1 MHRSIIFGFIASAS
15 TSLLC
20 GCITSPAPE
29 GAAYSAYAVGDRTR
43 VALDEVVVSLP
54 MKATAQPYQN
64 LHVGLA
70 ATINPVKTTLHDPY
84 TVSGIIQRL
93 DARIGARVVEFL
105 TGVKGQSLDDMPL
118 LRAQIARAAQAV
130 VDEGMHRWQHGS
142 D

>member
-1 MHRSIIFGFIASAS
+1 
-15 TSLLC
+15 
-20 GCITSPAPE
+20 
-29 GAAYSAYAVGDRTR
+29 VGDRTR